1 MSKIDELKKQHPYYD
16 KSFID
21 VLSNVF
27 EKPKYVEMAI
37 KLFKHKTTDITPEWL
52 NMVKHDLV
60 DMYCI
65 PKEKIDN
72 LHPNELEMMFCFYNV
87 LVGSRHAELLTN
99 FVDYNERKLI
109 NQSDVSAYKS
119 FDEMENQV
127 SLAELKLV
135 SKELQAQTEVLYDSD
150 EWLVLK
156 PLSFDASLKYGAS
169 TKWCTAMRNDPEY
182 FSRYSRRGIVIYC
195 INRSTGDKVAA
206 FKNLNTDYE
215 YETSFWDVKDIRID
229 SMEANLPSHVLDI
242 IKYQFSNVTVTN
254 WELMSDEAKGQKHTY
269 EKSPVQPSLAENV
282 GGLGLAVR
290 NAITYDEAFNG
301 EEPVTMQM
309 EERVVAC
316 NTDPTT
322 FMNNVEQA
330 WSPTTFMNDVEQA
343 WRD

>member
-21 VLSNVF
+21 VLSYVF

-52 NMVKHDLV
+52 SMVKHDLV

-109 NQSDVSAYKS
+109 NQSDVTTYKS
-119 FDEMENQV
+119 FDEMESQV

-182 FSRYSRRGIVIYC
+182 FTRYSRRGIVIYC

-229 SMEANLPSHVLDI
+229 SMEADLPNHVLDI

-269 EKSPVQPSLAENV
+269 EKSFNQPSLAENV

-322 FMNNVEQA
+322 FMN
-330 WSPTTFMNDVEQA
+330 DVEQA

>member
-21 VLSNVF
+21 VLSYVF

-52 NMVKHDLV
+52 SMVKHDLV

-109 NQSDVSAYKS
+109 NQSDVTTYKS
-119 FDEMENQV
+119 FDEMESQV

-182 FSRYSRRGIVIYC
+182 FARYARRGIVIYC

-229 SMEANLPSHVLDI
+229 SMEANLPNHVLDI

-322 FMNNVEQA
+322 FMN
-330 WSPTTFMNDVEQA
+330 DVEQA

>member
-21 VLSNVF
+21 VLSYVF

-37 KLFKHKTTDITPEWL
+37 KLFKNKTADITPEWL
-52 NMVKHDLV
+52 KMVKHDLV
-60 DMYCI
+60 DAYCI
-65 PKEKIDN
+65 PQEKIDN

-87 LVGSRHAELLTN
+87 LVGSKHAELLTN

-109 NQSDVSAYKS
+109 NQSDVTTYKS
-119 FDEMENQV
+119 FDEMESQV

-229 SMEANLPSHVLDI
+229 SMEANLPNHVLDI

-322 FMNNVEQA
+322 FMN
-330 WSPTTFMNDVEQA
+330 DVEQA

>member
-65 PKEKIDN
+65 PQEKIDN
-72 LHPNELEMMFCFYNV
+72 LHPNELEIMFCFYHV
-87 LVGSRHAELLTN
+87 LVGSKHAELLTN

-119 FDEMENQV
+119 FDEMESQV

-195 INRSTGDKVAA
+195 INRLTGDKVAA

-229 SMEANLPSHVLDI
+229 SMEANLPNHVLDI
-242 IKYQFSNVTVTN
+242 IKYQFSNVTITN

-322 FMNNVEQA
+322 FMN
-330 WSPTTFMNDVEQA
+330 DVEQA

>member
-21 VLSNVF
+21 VLSYVF

-52 NMVKHDLV
+52 SMVKHDLV

-109 NQSDVSAYKS
+109 NQSDVTTYKS
-119 FDEMENQV
+119 FDEMESQV

-182 FSRYSRRGIVIYC
+182 FTRYSRRGIVIYC

-229 SMEANLPSHVLDI
+229 SMEANLPNHVLDI

-290 NAITYDEAFNG
+290 NVITYDEAFNG

-322 FMNNVEQA
+322 FMN
-330 WSPTTFMNDVEQA
+330 DVEQA

>member
-21 VLSNVF
+21 VLSYVF

-52 NMVKHDLV
+52 SMVKHDLV

-109 NQSDVSAYKS
+109 NQSDVTTYKS
-119 FDEMENQV
+119 FDEMESQV

-182 FSRYSRRGIVIYC
+182 FARYARRGIVIYC

-229 SMEANLPSHVLDI
+229 SMEANLPRHVLDI

-290 NAITYDEAFNG
+290 NVITYDEAFNG

-322 FMNNVEQA
+322 FMN
-330 WSPTTFMNDVEQA
+330 DVEQA

>member
-1 MSKIDELKKQHPYYD
+1 MSKIDELKKQHPYYN

-21 VLSNVF
+21 VLSYVL

-37 KLFKHKTTDITPEWL
+37 KLFKQKTTDITAEWHK
-52 NMVKHDLV
+52 MVKHDLV

-65 PKEKIDN
+65 PQEKIDN

-99 FVDYNERKLI
+99 FIDYNERKLI
-109 NQSDVSAYKS
+109 NQNDVSAYKN
-119 FDEMENQV
+119 FDEMESQV

-135 SKELQAQTEVLYDSD
+135 SKELQAQTEVLHDSD

-156 PLSFDASLKYGAS
+156 PLSFEASLKYGAS

-215 YETSFWDVKDIRID
+215 YETSFWDIKDIRID
-229 SMEANLPSHVLDI
+229 SMEANLPTHILDI
-242 IKYQFSNVTVTN
+242 IRYQFSNVTTTN
-254 WELMSDEAKGQKHTY
+254 WDLMSDEAKGQKHTY
-269 EKSPVQPSLAENV
+269 ERSLVQPTINENV

-290 NAITYDEAFNG
+290 NAITYDEAFDV
-301 EEPVTMQM
+301 EESVTTMQM
-309 EERVVAC
+309 EERVIAC

-322 FMNNVEQA
+322 FM
-330 WSPTTFMNDVEQA
+330 SDVEQA

>member
-21 VLSNVF
+21 VLSYVF

-52 NMVKHDLV
+52 SMVKHDLV

-119 FDEMENQV
+119 FDEMESQV

-182 FSRYSRRGIVIYC
+182 FTRYSRRGIVIYC

-229 SMEANLPSHVLDI
+229 SMEANLPNHVLDI

-269 EKSPVQPSLAENV
+269 EKSFNQPSLAEIV

-322 FMNNVEQA
+322 FMN
-330 WSPTTFMNDVEQA
+330 DVEQA

>member
-1 MSKIDELKKQHPYYD
+1 
-16 KSFID
+16 
-21 VLSNVF
+21 
-27 EKPKYVEMAI
+27 
-37 KLFKHKTTDITPEWL
+37 
-52 NMVKHDLV
+52 
-60 DMYCI
+60 MYCI
-65 PKEKIDN
+65 PQEKIDN

-99 FVDYNERKLI
+99 FIDYNERKLI
-109 NQSDVSAYKS
+109 NQSDVTTYKN
-119 FDEMENQV
+119 FDEMESQV

-135 SKELQAQTEVLYDSD
+135 SKELQAQTEVLHDSD

-156 PLSFDASLKYGAS
+156 PLSFEASLKYGAS

-229 SMEANLPSHVLDI
+229 SMEANLPTHILDI
-242 IKYQFSNVTVTN
+242 IRYQFSNVTTTN
-254 WELMSDEAKGQKHTY
+254 WDLMSDEAKGLKHTY
-269 EKSPVQPSLAENV
+269 ERSLVQPTVQENV

-290 NAITYDEAFNG
+290 RAITYDEAFDV

-316 NTDPTT
+316 NTAPPS
-322 FMNNVEQA
+322 FM
-330 WSPTTFMNDVEQA
+330 SDVEQA
-343 WRD
+343 WGA

>member
-21 VLSNVF
+21 VLSYVF

-37 KLFKHKTTDITPEWL
+37 KLFKNKTTDITPEWIKT
-52 NMVKHDLV
+52 VKHDLV
-60 DMYCI
+60 DAYCI
-65 PKEKIDN
+65 PQEKIDN
-72 LHPNELEMMFCFYNV
+72 LHPNDLEMMFCFYNV

-109 NQSDVSAYKS
+109 NQSDVTTYKN
-119 FDEMENQV
+119 FDEIENQV

-156 PLSFDASLKYGAS
+156 PLSFKASLKYGAS
-169 TKWCTAMRNDPEY
+169 TKWCTAMKHDPEY
-182 FSRYSRRGIVIYC
+182 FVRYSRRGILIYC

-229 SMEANLPSHVLDI
+229 SMEANLPHHVLDI

-254 WELMSDEAKGQKHTY
+254 WELMSDEAKGVKPTH
-269 EKSPVQPSLAENV
+269 EKRLVQPTIAGNLGGFPQPIAENV
-282 GGLGLAVR
+282 GGLGLALR
-290 NAITYDEAFNG
+290 RAITYDEAYPV
-301 EEPVTMQM
+301 EEPQVEMQM
-309 EERVVAC
+309 EERAIA
-316 NTDPTT
+316 TEYTT
-322 FMNNVEQA
+322 
-330 WSPTTFMNDVEQA
+330 TTTMDSMVEQA

>member
-21 VLSNVF
+21 VLSYVF

-52 NMVKHDLV
+52 SMVKHDLV

-109 NQSDVSAYKS
+109 NQSDVTTYKS
-119 FDEMENQV
+119 FDEMESQV

-229 SMEANLPSHVLDI
+229 SMEANLPNHVLDI

-309 EERVVAC
+309 EERVMA
-316 NTDPTT
+316 TEYTT
-322 FMNNVEQA
+322 TTTMDNVVQ
-330 WSPTTFMNDVEQA
+330 QA

>member
-1 MSKIDELKKQHPYYD
+1 MSKIDELKKQHPYYN

-21 VLSNVF
+21 VLSYVL

-37 KLFKHKTTDITPEWL
+37 KLFKHKTENITSEWL
-52 NMVKHDLV
+52 SMVKHDLV
-60 DMYCI
+60 DAYCI
-65 PKEKIDN
+65 PQEKIDN

-99 FVDYNERKLI
+99 FIDYNERKLI
-109 NQSDVSAYKS
+109 NQSDVSAYKN
-119 FDEMENQV
+119 FDEMESQV

-135 SKELQAQTEVLYDSD
+135 SKELQAQTEVLHDSD

-156 PLSFDASLKYGAS
+156 PLSFEASLKYGAS

-215 YETSFWDVKDIRID
+215 YETSFWDIKDIRID
-229 SMEANLPSHVLDI
+229 SMEANLPTHILDI
-242 IKYQFSNVTVTN
+242 IRYQFSNVTTTN
-254 WELMSDEAKGQKHTY
+254 WDLMSDEAKGQKHTY
-269 EKSPVQPSLAENV
+269 ERSLVQPTINENV

-290 NAITYDEAFNG
+290 NAITYDEAFDV

-322 FMNNVEQA
+322 FMSNVEQA
-330 WSPTTFMNDVEQA
+330 WRA
-343 WRD
+343 

>member
-1 MSKIDELKKQHPYYD
+1 MSKIEELKLHNPYYG
-16 KSFID
+16 KSTID
-21 VLSNVF
+21 IMHGLL
-27 EKPKYVEMAI
+27 EKPKYVELAVSLL
-37 KLFKHKTTDITPEWL
+37 KNAENTHSYHNDILSILADWE
-52 NMVKHDLV
+52 
-60 DMYCI
+60 I
-65 PKEKIDN
+65 PQEKIDALSIYELHFIYSLLEALGRDNIKN
-72 LHPNELEMMFCFYNV
+72 LLKF
-87 LVGSRHAELLTN
+87 AE
-99 FVDYNERKLI
+99 YNERKLI
-109 NQSDVSAYKS
+109 VRNDISTYKN
-119 FDEMENQV
+119 FDELESQV
-127 SLAELKLV
+127 SLAEIKLMD
-135 SKELQAQTEVLYDSD
+135 KELQSQAQVLHDTD

-156 PLSFDASLKYGAS
+156 PLSFEASLKYGAS
-169 TKWCTAMRNDPEY
+169 TKWCTAMKNDPEY
-182 FSRYSRRGIVIYC
+182 FIRYSKRGIVIYC

-206 FKNLNTDYE
+206 FKNLNIDYE

-229 SMEANLPSHVLDI
+229 SMEANLPNHVLDI
-242 IKYQFSNVTVTN
+242 VKYQFSNVTVTN

-322 FMNNVEQA
+322 FM
-330 WSPTTFMNDVEQA
+330 SDVEEA

>member
-21 VLSNVF
+21 VLSYVF

-52 NMVKHDLV
+52 SMVKHDLV

-109 NQSDVSAYKS
+109 NQSDVTTYKS
-119 FDEMENQV
+119 FDEMESQV

-290 NAITYDEAFNG
+290 NVITYDEAFNG

-316 NTDPTT
+316 NTDP
-322 FMNNVEQA
+322 A
-330 WSPTTFMNDVEQA
+330 TFMNDVEQA

>member
-21 VLSNVF
+21 VLSYVF

-52 NMVKHDLV
+52 SMVKHDLV

-119 FDEMENQV
+119 FDEMESQV

-182 FSRYSRRGIVIYC
+182 FARYARRGIVIYC

-229 SMEANLPSHVLDI
+229 SMEANLPNHVLDI

-322 FMNNVEQA
+322 FMN
-330 WSPTTFMNDVEQA
+330 DVEQA

>member
-21 VLSNVF
+21 VLSYVF

-87 LVGSRHAELLTN
+87 LIGSRHAELLTN

-109 NQSDVSAYKS
+109 NQSDVTTYKS
-119 FDEMENQV
+119 FDEMESQV

-182 FSRYSRRGIVIYC
+182 FSRYARRGIVIYC

-229 SMEANLPSHVLDI
+229 SMEADLPNHVLDI

-269 EKSPVQPSLAENV
+269 EKSMVQPSLAENV

-322 FMNNVEQA
+322 FMN
-330 WSPTTFMNDVEQA
+330 DVEQA

>member
-21 VLSNVF
+21 VLSYVF

-52 NMVKHDLV
+52 SMVKHDLV

-119 FDEMENQV
+119 FDEMESQV

-182 FSRYSRRGIVIYC
+182 FARYSRRGIVIYC

-229 SMEANLPSHVLDI
+229 SMEANLPNHVLDI

-282 GGLGLAVR
+282 GGLGLALR
-290 NAITYDEAFNG
+290 NAITYDEALG
-301 EEPVTMQM
+301 IEEPVTMQM
-309 EERVVAC
+309 EERVIDC
-316 NTDPTT
+316 NALSAD
-322 FMNNVEQA
+322 MDSMVQ
-330 WSPTTFMNDVEQA
+330 QA

>member
-21 VLSNVF
+21 VLSYVF

-52 NMVKHDLV
+52 SMVKHDLV

-87 LVGSRHAELLTN
+87 LIGSRHAELLTN

-109 NQSDVSAYKS
+109 NQSDVTTYKS
-119 FDEMENQV
+119 FDEMESQV

-182 FSRYSRRGIVIYC
+182 FSRYARRGIVIYC

-229 SMEANLPSHVLDI
+229 SMEADLPNHVLDI

-269 EKSPVQPSLAENV
+269 EKSFNQPSLAENV

-322 FMNNVEQA
+322 FMN
-330 WSPTTFMNDVEQA
+330 DVEQA

>member
-21 VLSNVF
+21 VLSYVF

-52 NMVKHDLV
+52 SMVKHDLV

-109 NQSDVSAYKS
+109 NQSDVTTYKS
-119 FDEMENQV
+119 FDEMESQV

-229 SMEANLPSHVLDI
+229 SMEANLPNHVLDI

-290 NAITYDEAFNG
+290 NVITYDEAFNG

-322 FMNNVEQA
+322 FMN
-330 WSPTTFMNDVEQA
+330 DVEQA